1 LRKEEY
7 IVSTLLDDL
16 YEKIG
21 HDFDV
26 ARVTDA
32 QDEGYQGEFRITDQG
47 GAIWAMRKIK
57 SINARLVET
66 KATATAEI
74 TRIQAWLQAE
84 EEKANRERAFFEHLL
99 QDYAEQLRAEDPKFK
114 SLNLP
119 HGKIAFRK
127 QAPEFIRDNNILLA
141 WIKANRPEFVRIKE
155 EPDWAS
161 LKKEVAVAGEQAV
174 DANGE
179 IIEGVT
185 VVTREDKFI
194 VEVE

>member
-7 IVSTLLDDL
+7 IVSTILDEL

-74 TRIQAWLQAE
+74 SRIREWAQAE
-84 EEKANRERAFFEHLL
+84 EEKADRKRAFFEYLL
-99 QDYAEQLRAEDPKFK
+99 KDYAERLRAEDPKFK
-114 SLNLP
+114 TLKLP

-127 QAPEFIRDNNILLA
+127 QSPEFIRENDKLLA
-141 WIKANRPEFVRIKE
+141 WIKANRPEFVRVKE
-155 EPDWAS
+155 EPDWSS

-185 VVTREDKFI
+185 VVTRPDKFI

>member
-1 LRKEEY
+1 
-7 IVSTLLDDL
+7 VNTLLDDM

-21 HDFDV
+21 REFDV

-32 QDEGYQGEFRITDQG
+32 QDEDYKQEFRITDQG

-57 SINARLVET
+57 SINTRLADV
-66 KATATAEI
+66 KLTATAEI
-74 TRIQAWLQAE
+74 SRIREWAQAE
-84 EEKANRERAFFEHLL
+84 EEKADRERAFFEHLL
-99 QDYAEQLRAEDPKFK
+99 KDYAERLRTEDPKFK
-114 SLNLP
+114 SLKLP

-127 QAPEFIRDNNILLA
+127 QSPEFIRDNNILLA
-141 WIKANRPEFVRIKE
+141 WIKANRPEFVRVKE
-155 EPDWAS
+155 EPDWSS

-185 VVTREDKFI
+185 VVTREDKFS

>member
-1 LRKEEY
+1 MSSVLEE
-7 IVSTLLDDL
+7 L

-47 GAIWAMRKIK
+47 GAIWALRKIK
-57 SINARLVET
+57 SINTRLADVKET
-66 KATATAEI
+66 ALAEI
-74 TRIQAWLQAE
+74 SRIQDWAQEE
-84 EEKANRERAFFEHLL
+84 EEKAAKERAFFEHLL
-99 QDYAEQLRAEDPKFK
+99 QDYAEHLRTEDPKFK
-114 SLNLP
+114 SLKLP

-127 QAPEFIRDNNILLA
+127 QSPEFIRDNDKLLA
-141 WIKANRPEFVRIKE
+141 WVKSNRPEFVRIKE

-185 VVTREDKFI
+185 VVTRPDKFI

>member
-1 LRKEEY
+1 MSSVLEE
-7 IVSTLLDDL
+7 L

-32 QDEGYQGEFRITDQG
+32 QDEGYRGEFRITDQG
-47 GAIWAMRKIK
+47 GAIWALRKIK
-57 SINARLVET
+57 SINTRLADVKET
-66 KATATAEI
+66 ALAEI
-74 TRIQAWLQAE
+74 SRIQDWAQEE
-84 EEKANRERAFFEHLL
+84 EEKAAKERAFFEHLL
-99 QDYAEQLRAEDPKFK
+99 QDYAERLRTEDPKFK
-114 SLNLP
+114 SLKLP

-127 QAPEFIRDNNILLA
+127 QSPEFIRDNDKLLA
-141 WIKANRPEFVRIKE
+141 WVKSNRPEFVRIKE

-161 LKKEVAVAGEQAV
+161 LKKEVVVAGEQAV

-185 VVTREDKFI
+185 VVTRPDKFI